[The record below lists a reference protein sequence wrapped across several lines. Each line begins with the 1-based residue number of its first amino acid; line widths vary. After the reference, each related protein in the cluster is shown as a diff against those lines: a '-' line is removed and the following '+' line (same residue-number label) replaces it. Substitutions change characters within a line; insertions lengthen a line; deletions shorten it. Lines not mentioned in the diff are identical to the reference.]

1 MRQKIKFPH
10 RAKPVE
16 REVRQH
22 YAQYYIR
29 HGDTPVP
36 VICVEGEWRIAPG
49 WEWVYERKGA
59 RKDAVRSS
67 IRA

>member
-1 MRQKIKFPH
+1 MRCKIKLPG
-10 RAKPVE
+10 RDKLVE

-36 VICVEGEWRIAPG
+36 VIQVEGEWRIAPG
-49 WEWVYERKGA
+49 WEWVYEKKGA
-59 RKDAVRSS
+59 RKEGRKTGG
-67 IRA
+67 

>member
-1 MRQKIKFPH
+1 MRCKIKLPN
-10 RAKPVE
+10 RNKLIE

-36 VICVEGEWRIAPG
+36 VIQVEGEWRIAPG
-49 WEWVYERKGA
+49 WEWVYESGKKDGRKTSTGTL
-59 RKDAVRSS
+59 
-67 IRA
+67 

>member
-1 MRQKIKFPH
+1 MRCKIKLPG
-10 RAKPVE
+10 RDKLVE

-36 VICVEGEWRIAPG
+36 VIQVEGEWRIAPG
-49 WEWVYERKGA
+49 WEWVYEKGA
-59 RKDAVRSS
+59 VKK
-67 IRA
+67 